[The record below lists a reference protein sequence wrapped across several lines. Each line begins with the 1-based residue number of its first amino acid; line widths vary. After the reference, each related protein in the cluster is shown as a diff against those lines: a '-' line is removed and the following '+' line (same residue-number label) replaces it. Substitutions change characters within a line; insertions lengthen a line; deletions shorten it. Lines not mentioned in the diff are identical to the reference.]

1 MAFHCGNNAQ
11 QRLAASRL
19 YPPTGTGSATVTSA
33 LHSKQNGTGH
43 KVPCLPIFAPPLD
56 LSFAARVCQG
66 RPRGGVVLR
75 LRLASDGGGRLPGD
89 FAPAESIRDTAED
102 TCRPRQLRLKWSWIQ
117 PGGWAV
123 CSILHQRKVGAKR
136 VGQGRTCE
144 DVRCTPSGCG
154 AGSGS
159 GSGCAHV
166 SALGTGD
173 DSLAAATASPGSAPL
188 CMRQSVQFWVS
199 VLPRC
204 KRASTIVGWFW
215 VG

>member
-1 MAFHCGNNAQ
+1 M
-11 QRLAASRL
+11 
-19 YPPTGTGSATVTSA
+19 
-33 LHSKQNGTGH
+33 
-43 KVPCLPIFAPPLD
+43 PCLPIFAPPLD

-173 DSLAAATASPGSAPL
+173 DSLAAATASPGSAPQPHATIGPVL
-188 CMRQSVQFWVS
+188 RFGVAKVQTSIDDRWL
-199 VLPRC
+199 VLGCGNTSLYGMICVCVLMCIVIPRHGLAWPGLGAGAPVAL
-204 KRASTIVGWFW
+204 K
-215 VG
+215 